1 MYGRVKT
8 VCFVGLNAYLVD
20 VEVFLAN
27 GLPKFEVVGLAS
39 KAVQESKERVV
50 AAIKRSGYKFP
61 TGKITVNLAP
71 TDIPKNGGSY
81 DLPIAAAILIASGQ
95 IPEADDSL
103 FWGGLSLSGRAT
115 PTRGAIAVSEA
126 AGKFAVSR
134 IFIPE
139 LNAPEA
145 GIVAGI
151 KIKPVKSLAALIEHF
166 AGKEIPDYRI
176 VAGNTNVQPEPEY
189 DFADVKGQYAAK
201 RALEIAAAGDHN
213 ILLSGSPGSGKTFL
227 ARCLSGILPEMD
239 FARKLETSK
248 IYSLAGLLPE
258 QGIVSS
264 RPFRN
269 PHHTSSQIALIGG
282 GTNPRPGEVTLAH
295 NGVLFLDEFSE
306 FPSMCLEAL
315 RQPLEDRVVHIA
327 RAAGVV
333 SFPASFMLVAATNPC
348 RCGYYG
354 DSEKQCVCS
363 LQELERYQRKLSGPI
378 LDRIELQ
385 IKADRVKQQEL
396 SAVEPA
402 EQSANIRKRVEQAR
416 AFMQERFVKHGL
428 KYETNTGL
436 KPKQLQISAGAEQ
449 TAVKLLLSAVEKLS
463 LSVRSY
469 YKIMKVARTIA
480 DLEASTVLKEEHVAE
495 ALSYRL

>member
-1 MYGRVKT
+1 M
-8 VCFVGLNAYLVD
+8 
-20 VEVFLAN
+20 AN

-50 AAIKRSGYKFP
+50 AAIKRSGYKFHS
-61 TGKITVNLAP
+61 GKVTVNLAP

-95 IPEADDSL
+95 LCEAGGSL
-103 FWGGLSLSGRAT
+103 FWGGLSLSGRTT

-126 AGKFAVSR
+126 AKKFGISR
-134 IFIPE
+134 IFIPQ

-151 KIKPVKSLAALIEHF
+151 NIKPLKSLAGLIDHF
-166 AGKEIPDYRI
+166 AGKEIPDYSI
-176 VAGNTNVQPEPEY
+176 PAGKAENRADPEY
-189 DFADVKGQYAAK
+189 DFTDVKGQYAAK
-201 RALEIAAAGDHN
+201 RALEIAAAGNHN

-239 FARKLETSK
+239 FFQKLETSK

-258 QGIVSS
+258 EGIVTS

-295 NGVLFLDEFSE
+295 NGVLFLDELSE

-333 SFPASFMLVAATNPC
+333 TFPAAFMLVAATNPC

-354 DSEKQCVCS
+354 DPEKQCVCS
-363 LQELERYQRKLSGPI
+363 LQELERYRRKLSGPI

-385 IKADRVKQQEL
+385 IKVDRVKQQEL
-396 SAVEPA
+396 AAVEPA
-402 EQSANIRKRVEQAR
+402 EQSGIICKRVIQAR
-416 AFMQERFVKHGL
+416 GFMQQRFVKHNIL
-428 KYETNTGL
+428 AETNTDL
-436 KPKQLQISAGAEQ
+436 KPKQLQSSAGAETQ
-449 TAVKLLLSAVEKLS
+449 ALKLLLSAVEKLS

-469 YKIMKVARTIA
+469 YKILKVARTIA
-480 DLEASTVLKEEHVAE
+480 DLEASVNVKEEHVAE